1 MFIILYSNSLKNS
14 YHFISIKVLCVGNL
28 YNPDV
33 RYSFNVP
40 VEDGS
45 DLFTWDPYG
54 PWQDCSRMCQGTV
67 KYFFHQNQRPDGI
80 KEGTHLKFSD
90 ISPLL

>member
-1 MFIILYSNSLKNS
+1 MFIILCTNSLKIS

-40 VEDGS
+40 IEDGN

-54 PWQDCSRMCQGTV
+54 PWQDCSKMCQGTGNSV
-67 KYFFHQNQRPDGI
+67 VRINGLMTFRKGLVLSTQIFHSC
-80 KEGTHLKFSD
+80 L
-90 ISPLL
+90 